1 MTKREKVFRVTSA
14 ARVEALLAELRRP
27 ARPDPSAAT
36 AKPAAGAAK
45 KKSRRSQK
53 PR

>member
-1 MTKREKVFRVTSA
+1 MTKPEKVFRVTSA

-36 AKPAAGAAK
+36 AEPAAGAATK
-45 KKSRRSQK
+45 K
-53 PR
+53 PRRTKKPR